1 MFALFVTVILGV
13 GSLTI
18 DLGYARTVQ
27 QQLQYV
33 ADAAALGAARSL
45 DGTAAG
51 IANARGQARR
61 VASANV
67 VAGQAL
73 VLDANSGNTPDGDVV
88 IGAWVEGVFT
98 PTTDSAV
105 ANAVHVR
112 ARAIGISTFFAGVAF
127 GTDSLTAGARSTARA
142 VSAPAGGVS
151 CFLPVAVPLCELQ
164 NMGKTGQTSVDNVA
178 WVRPRSSPNLGW
190 LGRQLAA
197 CTADGPTT
205 VADTAYLQ
213 DGVETALATHL
224 TSAISTSRTRWH
236 ASWGKL
242 PPQQIDSAISASH
255 YGKTLE
261 GPMIIFDGGPS
272 LCAPSGGNYTRD
284 YPTVG
289 YVWGAIYDLKAA
301 GPTASRKLYVQAD
314 TTTLRALGT
323 QAGGVTAGITVT
335 ASAVLVE

>member
-1 MFALFVTVILGV
+1 MFVTVILGV

-51 IANARGQARR
+51 IANAHGQARR

-224 TSAISTSRTRWH
+224 TSAIS
-236 ASWGKL
+236 
-242 PPQQIDSAISASH
+242 ASH